1 MSDRFTI
8 DERLQGKRMIKL
20 VVQPLVENAIY
31 HGIKPADRPGVI
43 EVSAALRTNEFGT
56 ELIWIT
62 VQDNGAGI
70 PPEKLAELNELL
82 AAGQSN
88 PDSGSGIFNVNERI
102 KLYYGM
108 EYGLMLESAQNEWTR
123 ATLVF
128 PAQIVEEEEEL

>member
-1 MSDRFTI
+1 MSFFI
-8 DERLQGKRMIKL
+8 IGCNPYI
-20 VVQPLVENAIY
+20 V
-31 HGIKPADRPGVI
+31 GIHYI
-43 EVSAALRTNEFGT
+43 EKSL
-56 ELIWIT
+56 
-62 VQDNGAGI
+62 AG
-70 PPEKLAELNELL
+70 LNELL

-88 PDSGSGIFNVNERI
+88 PDSGYGIFNVNERI